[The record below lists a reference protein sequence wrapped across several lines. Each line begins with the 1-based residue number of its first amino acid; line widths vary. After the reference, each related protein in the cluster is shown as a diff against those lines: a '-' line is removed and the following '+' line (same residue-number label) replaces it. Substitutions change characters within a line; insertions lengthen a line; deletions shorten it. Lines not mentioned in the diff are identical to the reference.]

1 MRVRWCVT
9 RVCVGAGQ
17 GAHTLGR
24 AWKTRS
30 GLGADKTKFTD
41 GSKVARGDGKEGIGA
56 KGGSSWTEK
65 WLKFDNSYFTTM
77 KDEVRSLLLP
87 PRSTPARRTE
97 ARTQFCSGL
106 LTAQCVV
113 PRA

>member
-1 MRVRWCVT
+1 M
-9 RVCVGAGQ
+9 CVGAGQ

-65 WLKFDNSYFTTM
+65 WLKFDNSI
-77 KDEVRSLLLP
+77 VRMCSLTIECVLLLY
-87 PRSTPARRTE
+87 RR
-97 ARTQFCSGL
+97 
-106 LTAQCVV
+106 
-113 PRA
+113 